1 MKYSATK
8 AARADNGIENKTA
21 TVARM
26 LPRNT
31 RIKME
36 VSSRPSPPS
45 CHSVSIACFTNS
57 D

>member
-8 AARADNGIENKTA
+8 AAGGNGIENKTA

-36 VSSRPSPPS
+36 VRSRPSPPS
-45 CHSVSIACFTNS
+45 CHSVSIARFTNS